1 MHSNENDPDEP
12 EKRAFCLPF
21 SLFPSTLVLLDNR
34 SHGKHPF
41 DMVLQNSRGQKAMQR
56 EIDGFAP
63 ASVTSEARRV
73 RKCDRYEDP
82 ERLWDEAEDKGEL
95 AYILSSVGI
104 LSATS

>member
-1 MHSNENDPDEP
+1 MHSNENDSDEP

-21 SLFPSTLVLLDNR
+21 SLFSST
-34 SHGKHPF
+34 SFSTTGATESIPF
-41 DMVLQNSRGQKAMQR
+41 DMLLQNSRGQKAMQR
-56 EIDGFAP
+56 KIDGFAP

-73 RKCDRYEDP
+73 RKCDRDEDP
-82 ERLWDEAEDKGEL
+82 GHLWDEAEDEGEL